1 MTASAELAP
10 GLVAG
15 VWAIDPSHSEISFS
29 VRHLMVSKVRGS
41 FETFAGTIT
50 VGDSVETSS
59 VEATIEATSINTR
72 DEGRDA
78 HVRSGDFFD
87 VENHPTWT
95 FKATGAA
102 AGGKGVQIT
111 GDLTLRGVTK
121 SVVLDT
127 EFLGV
132 NNDPWGNTKAGFSA
146 STTINRKDFG
156 IEWNAPL
163 EAGGVLVGESVNIEL
178 EIQAALQK

>member
-1 MTASAELAP
+1 MTASSELAP
-10 GLVAG
+10 GLSTG
-15 VWAIDPSHSEISFS
+15 TWAIDPSHSEISFS

-41 FETFAGTIT
+41 FEKFAGSIL
-50 VGDSVETSS
+50 VGET
-59 VEATIEATSINTR
+59 VEASGVEASIEASSINTR
-72 DEGRDA
+72 DEGRDQ

-95 FKATGAA
+95 FKATGIA
-102 AGGKGVQIT
+102 AGGKGLLIS
-111 GDLTLRGVTK
+111 GDLTMRGVTK

-146 STTINRKDFG
+146 STTVNRKDFG

-163 EAGGVLVGESVNIEL
+163 EAGGVLVGEDVNIEL

>member
-1 MTASAELAP
+1 MTASSELAP
-10 GLVAG
+10 GLSAG
-15 VWAIDPSHSEISFS
+15 VWAIDASHSEISFTA
-29 VRHLMVSKVRGS
+29 RHLMVSKVRGS
-41 FETFAGTIT
+41 FEKFAGSIL
-50 VGDSVETSS
+50 VGETVETSG
-59 VEATIEATSINTR
+59 VEASIEAASINTR
-72 DEGRDA
+72 DEGRDQ

-95 FKATGAA
+95 FKATGIA
-102 AGGKGVQIT
+102 AGGKGLLVT

-146 STTINRKDFG
+146 TTSVNRKDFG

-163 EAGGVLVGESVNIEL
+163 EAGGVLVGEVVNIEL